1 MSEETQTSHAI
12 TIDLIDNAM
21 TDDLGSEVAKA
32 AAASGNDALLD
43 IELEARI
50 QFGSREMLLS
60 ELMELNAG
68 DVVELD
74 RLVSDPVDLLVGDRI
89 VARGEVVV
97 VGGNFG
103 LQVTEVVAPKPRLE
117 SVRCLL

>member
-1 MSEETQTSHAI
+1 MSEAI
-12 TIDLIDNAM
+12 EEVNTVTALDALDDQSAIDGKPD
-21 TDDLGSEVAKA
+21 V
-32 AAASGNDALLD
+32 LLD

-50 QFGSREMLLS
+50 QFGSRDMLLS
-60 ELMELNAG
+60 ELLELNAG
-68 DVVELD
+68 DVLELD

-103 LQVTEVVAPKPRLE
+103 LQVTEVLAPKPRLE
-117 SVRCLL
+117 SVRCLY